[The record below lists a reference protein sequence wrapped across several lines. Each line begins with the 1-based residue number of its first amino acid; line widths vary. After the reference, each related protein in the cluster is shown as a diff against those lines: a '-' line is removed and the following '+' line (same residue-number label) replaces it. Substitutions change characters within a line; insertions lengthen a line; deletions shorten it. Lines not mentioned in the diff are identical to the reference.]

1 MSWRDIEEVQV
12 IDMLGQRLALYKYN
26 KVESCEIDISAY
38 ARGVYLFEITTS
50 EGKAY
55 RQVIRGN

>member
-1 MSWRDIEEVQV
+1 
-12 IDMLGQRLALYKYN
+12 MLGQRLALYKYK
-26 KVESCEIDISAY
+26 KVDSCDIDISAY
-38 ARGVYLFEITTS
+38 ARGVYLFEITNS